1 MMANASVS
9 SIPVLRSKGTGP
21 DGDNALILVR
31 GVKS

>member
-1 MMANASVS
+1 MIDRRSVS
-9 SIPVLRSKGTGP
+9 LSPVLRSKGTGP